1 MTGGF
6 STARRTERR
15 ERQHGMSAT
24 LTRVVGL
31 SVCMAAAASNAA
43 DKAGSKDL
51 DILPRFQNS
60 EIVDFRNVENE
71 EKRYPLGPIRRIGGQ
86 LRYEGEVI
94 ARGGLSSITYRVPS
108 DYRATDSFE
117 YARETLLSS
126 GGQLLYWCV
135 ARDCGSSSLWANTVF
150 SRSSLYG
157 PDDGQAYALLRME
170 AHGERDT
177 LVALYSITRGNRQA
191 YLQVEQLSP
200 AEPMG
205 DLLPNPATLLRQL
218 REDRKLVLPETAGPD
233 DTEWSALVTRALKMD
248 STLRVVLEGPQA
260 AAWREMLVS
269 GGIRQSRVEVDD
281 SDDAVAGLEVR
292 VIR

>member
-1 MTGGF
+1 MTGGL
-6 STARRTERR
+6 STARRKERR
-15 ERQHGMSAT
+15 ERRLGLSAT
-24 LTRVVGL
+24 LTCLIGL
-31 SVCMAAAASNAA
+31 SMCMAAASDAA
-43 DKAGSKDL
+43 DKTGSRDL

-60 EIVDFRNVENE
+60 EIVDFRNAEDE

-86 LRYEGEVI
+86 LRYEGEVLV
-94 ARGGLSSITYRVPS
+94 RGGLNSLTYRVPS
-108 DYRATDSFE
+108 DYRAADSFE
-117 YARETLLSS
+117 YARETLLSE

-150 SRSSLYG
+150 GRSSLYG
-157 PDDGQAYALLRME
+157 PDDGQAYALLRMG

-191 YLQVEQLSP
+191 YLQVEQLTP
-200 AEPMG
+200 TEPMS

-218 REDRKLVLPETAGPD
+218 RQDRKLVLPETAGPE
-233 DTEWSALVTRALKMD
+233 DTDWSALVTRALQMD
-248 STLRVVLEGPQA
+248 STLRVVLDGPHA

-269 GGIRQSRVEVDD
+269 GGIRQGRIEVDAAG
-281 SDDAVAGLEVR
+281 DDVAGLEIR